1 MAWRNDSLEENAIRI
16 MLITV
21 FTPTYNRAN
30 LLPRL
35 YESLCKQ
42 TFKDFEWLI
51 VDDGSVDDTKDVIEK
66 LKIENGKLKINKQFP
81 LLYLY
86 QENGGK
92 HRAINRGLK
101 EARGELFFIADSDDW
116 LPEDALEVVAR
127 QYEGIKYDKAFA
139 GVAGFDAYPNG
150 TRIGHGNISFDVLD
164 CSEVDFRCKYRI
176 IGDMKE
182 VLRTDVLKE
191 YPFPEIEGE
200 KFCPEELQLVRIS
213 KKYIIRYFN
222 KVFYCADYLPDGLSS
237 KLRKLRMDNP
247 ISAVMNYAE
256 NNEFSVPLKQ
266 KLRNSINYWR
276 FRYCINRCFK
286 QGQSK
291 LPILTWYWN
300 ILLPIGYAFHLYD
313 LILIRRGVE

>member
-1 MAWRNDSLEENAIRI
+1 
-16 MLITV
+16 MLVTV
-21 FTPTYNRAN
+21 FTPTYNRAH

-51 VDDGSVDDTKDVIEK
+51 VDDGSVDDTKDVIDK
-66 LKIENGKLKINKQFP
+66 LKIENGKLIINQQFP
-81 LLYLY
+81 LRYFY

-92 HRAINRGLK
+92 HRAINRGVK
-101 EARGELFFIADSDDW
+101 EANGELFFIADSDDW
-116 LPEDALEVVAR
+116 LPENSLEIVSR
-127 QYEGIKYDKAFA
+127 QYEGIKNDKVYA

-150 TRIGHGNISFDVLD
+150 TRIGHGNFSFDVLD
-164 CSEVDFRCKYRI
+164 CSEVDFRCKHRI

-182 VLRTDVLKE
+182 VFRTDVLKE
-191 YPFPEIEGE
+191 CPFPEIEGE

-222 KVFYCADYLPDGLSS
+222 QVIYCADYLPDGLSS

-247 ISAVMNYAE
+247 ISAIMNYSE

-266 KLRNSINYWR
+266 KIRNSINYWR

-286 QGQSK
+286 PGKSK
-291 LPILTWYWN
+291 LPTLTWYWN
-300 ILLPIGYAFHLYD
+300 ILLPIGYVFHLYD
-313 LILIRRGVE
+313 LMVIRRGTK